1 MEYVGIRELWKRI
14 HKTIVSSDTSSES
27 SGNRHVVKGGEGAG
41 EGAEGA
47 KGERAQNFFNLML
60 KKFHGNNT

>member
-1 MEYVGIRELWKRI
+1 M
-14 HKTIVSSDTSSES
+14 SSDTSSES